1 MFMYNELLDLLKK
14 VMFFEGKVMSIY
26 EVESDLAKF
35 LLYKDEKSVFEAD
48 EYVEG
53 NKRIISKTIFNNEE
67 MKAEYDSAI
76 QFVDVYDIDVFAVM
90 IVIAR
95 KANVPVATVE
105 NMIKVYEK
113 LGSIARLNE
122 LNEHGEITSDI
133 ENLIQKLSEV
143 KNSKAILE
151 KVFEE
156 NHLDKEEGITT
167 LASEINEKFIDEM
180 KDINIYKGNIYAR

>member
-180 KDINIYKGNIYAR
+180 KDINIYKGNIYTR

>member
-1 MFMYNELLDLLKK
+1 MYNELLDLLKK

-180 KDINIYKGNIYAR
+180 KDINIYKGNIYTR